1 MPHPP
6 TASRLLAL
14 TARQFTAQVPA
25 MVAAAPWACV
35 LFALSLPGALLLNQ
49 AGGPRETWFL
59 LAAVVNLLALARV
72 ALAWQR
78 QLAGLPRQAPSLDG
92 AQARV
97 LALVFAAIVAIA
109 ALKSISG
116 SLTLSLYFQ
125 MPNTPSTVFLAI
137 ALLLLMILW
146 LPMTHLLG
154 SWSLA
159 LPQAALTDGYGWRRS
174 RQALRGSVWPF
185 AAVLLLLTGLT
196 EVTGAALRQALLL
209 WHSDAIITAAGGLLL
224 TLAMLLFLSILCATA
239 YRERA

>member
-49 AGGPRETWFL
+49 AGGPREAWFL
-59 LAAVVNLLALARV
+59 LAAVVNLLALA
-72 ALAWQR
+72 
-78 QLAGLPRQAPSLDG
+78 PSLDG

-97 LALVFAAIVAIA
+97 LARVFAAIVAIA

-174 RQALRGSVWPF
+174 RQARRGAVWPF

-196 EVTGAALRQALLL
+196 EMTGAALRRTLVL
-209 WHSDAIITAAGGLLL
+209 WRADAIITAAGGLLL
-224 TLAMLLFLSILCATA
+224 TLALLLFLSILCATA